1 MDLYGM
7 ITDIQRF
14 SLHDGPGIRTSVF
27 FKGCNLDCVWC
38 HNPETISFEP
48 DILLNPEKCIRCGSC
63 SEGCFS
69 GARRVVGKRYSLKE
83 LMAEV
88 LQDKIFYGETGGVT
102 LTGGEPACQADF
114 AVAVLEAC
122 VHEGIGRAIET
133 NLHYEQKI
141 LKSLASLCDLV
152 ICDLKI
158 WDEISHK
165 KWTGASNQLIKQNL
179 EILNGIGVPF
189 IVRTTI
195 IPGINDTQIEIESII
210 DFLSGFTNIQ
220 FYELLSYSPLGL
232 SKNLEGKEKRM
243 AFQQPSK
250 ESMQE
255 LIKFT
260 RKSGIPIRLDGI
272 EVGAEN

>member
-38 HNPETISFEP
+38 HNPETISFDP
-48 DILLNPEKCIRCGSC
+48 DIQLNPEKCIRCGYC
-63 SEGCFS
+63 SKGCFS

-83 LMAEV
+83 LMTEV

-122 VHEGIGRAIET
+122 ANEGIGRVIET
-133 NLHYEQKI
+133 NLHYDQKI
-141 LKSLASLCDLV
+141 LKSLANLCDLV

-158 WDEISHK
+158 WDEVNHK
-165 KWTGASNQLIKQNL
+165 KWTGASNQRIKQNF
-179 EILNGIGVPF
+179 EILNGIGIPF
-189 IVRTTI
+189 IVRTVI
-195 IPGINDTQIEIESII
+195 IPSINDTQAEIESIAN
-210 DFLSGFTNIQ
+210 FLSGFNNIQ
-220 FYELLSYSPLGL
+220 YYELLSYSPLGL
-232 SKNLEGKEKRM
+232 SKTLEGKEGRM
-243 AFQQPSK
+243 TFQQPSK
-250 ESMQE
+250 KSMQE

-260 RKSGIPIRLDGI
+260 RKSGIPVRLDGI